1 MSLIKRIEKD
11 DEILTTYDS
20 SNILS
25 SKFDKKTNDLTI
37 TFKRGKQYLY
47 ENVSNTDYMR
57 FEIAESQ
64 GKVFNSHIKQYKTK
78 QLEDSNNANDVEK
91 EIAEIKQKEL
101 LEKIESKK
109 QQLIHHMETMVIIA
123 KSAKLSVE
131 SLDRLILLSNEYKQ
145 LTHPVE

>member
-11 DEILTTYDS
+11 DEVLVTYDS

-37 TFKRGKQYLY
+37 TFKKGKQYLY

-78 QLEDSNNANDVEK
+78 QLEDANNATDVEK

-109 QQLIHHMETMVIIA
+109 QQLIHHMETITLIA
-123 KSAKLSVE
+123 KSAKLSIE